1 MVRPVYFVVVAATA
15 LLSAVV
21 CHVGAAAVGDVLPY
35 GGTATTK
42 ALGQAA
48 AVACNANIGDS
59 YAVVKRFQGNVT
71 LNCNTCVRAVC
82 HSGLCGG
89 SATPVILRI
98 VDDCPTCE
106 DEGLDMAPATLQ
118 TMSGSSVPGL
128 YAIRWEFVNCPAT
141 PGRAPPTYEAGV
153 VEPATASTNPVSILQ
168 ANEKDVDR
176 TRRQE
181 PAAADHKLVITE
193 AESSDDAKKSSGTS
207 LVIVILVGLVAVGA
221 CALAVVFFTVA
232 NKKRRSKR
240 GPCTTRSFDTF
251 SSPATAKVSIVK
263 F

>member
-59 YAVVKRFQGNVT
+59 YAVVKRFQGN
-71 LNCNTCVRAVC
+71 RP
-82 HSGLCGG
+82 
-89 SATPVILRI
+89 PVILRI

-181 PAAADHKLVITE
+181 PAAADHKLLIAE